1 MLTGLPKAKTVAPT
15 FAGGFKQGPPS
26 TIFLR
31 KFVAISPDFIL
42 RPKSLPCHPG
52 QKPLL
57 SPTDASHS
65 RDDALT
71 GKVFFIPFRPTHPI
85 KASQVCPKTRH
96 WLARMAHRRMPKS
109 WQPKQH
115 GQPDLTHFQAARPER
130 LAHLNIVAAR
140 PGKLAHQN
148 RILVARLSRLARDN
162 QTPPNEPDWHS
173 LAHPHRRVATQI
185 CDIGSARVEV
195 CCCCIYK
202 RRAFRSTWLQKR
214 LRQPLVFGANDAS
227 ASLDSIFYYPKKQKG
242 VDCPAAQKQL
252 VPSRD
257 RTYGSYSAMSCSA
270 NGSASKKC
278 RQDRLLYCTTNNH
291 LSKLNG
297 QVVVCIVQESF
308 HTVPHLGTRV
318 FLHEAIHVS
327 HVGRD
332 QPRTSVWKQAV
343 HLQ

>member
-115 GQPDLTHFQAARPER
+115 SQPDLTHFQAARPER
-130 LAHLNIVAAR
+130 LAHLTMLSQ
-140 PGKLAHQN
+140 PDLA
-148 RILVARLSRLARDN
+148 S
-162 QTPPNEPDWHS
+162 WH
-173 LAHPHRRVATQI
+173 TKT
-185 CDIGSARVEV
+185 E
-195 CCCCIYK
+195 
-202 RRAFRSTWLQKR
+202 FW
-214 LRQPLVFGANDAS
+214 
-227 ASLDSIFYYPKKQKG
+227 
-242 VDCPAAQKQL
+242 
-252 VPSRD
+252 
-257 RTYGSYSAMSCSA
+257 
-270 NGSASKKC
+270 
-278 RQDRLLYCTTNNH
+278 
-291 LSKLNG
+291 
-297 QVVVCIVQESF
+297 
-308 HTVPHLGTRV
+308 
-318 FLHEAIHVS
+318 
-327 HVGRD
+327 
-332 QPRTSVWKQAV
+332 
-343 HLQ
+343 